1 MSALSRRQASAQL
14 SRLRLGGFG
23 RLGRLRRVGRVGR
36 FGLLTLLA
44 LLALVLLTAALLA
57 SQRSQILAA
66 AEAYLYGYPLV
77 ITDVTRAHAALTVG
91 PPNQLRRVRQFPDA
105 HFKGVVRPN
114 VDTLYTT
121 AFIDMDQGPWVFEM
135 AANAQRY
142 EVMAFMD
149 AWTHVFAAPGTRVSG
164 TGGERF
170 LLAGPRWQG
179 ALPPGLR
186 LLRSPT
192 RIVWL
197 IGRTQTNGP
206 ADYPLVHRLQDGVT
220 LRRLNGAAT
229 AESEPEPDHARQAS
243 AAAAPPPL
251 QQMQAMSTE
260 AFFTRLAALL
270 VDNPPAAAD
279 APLLAKLADLGIAPG
294 QPLRWG
300 RLQRWC
306 FSLGRWAADFKV
318 GRELKQPRRLVRGW
332 STPPMNLG
340 AYGTDYA
347 TRAVVAMI
355 GLGANLPADAMYPN
369 AQVDAE
375 GKTLQGSHRY
385 RLHFK
390 AGELPPVNAFWSV
403 TAYGGDDY
411 LIDNPLQRYA
421 LGDRDPL
428 TRNADGSLDLWIQAE
443 APPADKLSN
452 WLPVRAG
459 KPFLL
464 NARLYWP
471 RPEALTG
478 AWGMPAVERVE

>member
-1 MSALSRRQASAQL
+1 MSALMNRPVSPQWR
-14 SRLRLGGFG
+14 RLRLGGFV
-23 RLGRLRRVGRVGR
+23 RLSL
-36 FGLLTLLA
+36 FA
-44 LLALVLLTAALLA
+44 LLALIVLAAALLA
-57 SQRSQILAA
+57 SQRRQILAA

-77 ITDVTRAHAALTVG
+77 ITDVTRAHAAMTVG

-105 HFKGVVRPN
+105 HFRGVVRPN

-135 AANAQRY
+135 PPNAQRY

-149 AWTHVFAAPGTRVSG
+149 AWTNVFAAPGTRVSG
-164 TGGERF
+164 TGGGQF

-179 ALPPGLR
+179 EPPPGLR

-206 ADYPLVHRLQDGVT
+206 ADYPLVQRLQDGVT
-220 LRRLNGAAT
+220 LRRLNGAPT
-229 AESEPEPDHARQAS
+229 AEPEPAPEHIGQAS
-243 AAAAPPPL
+243 AEATLPPL

-260 AFFTRLAALL
+260 VFFTRLAALL
-270 VDNPPAAAD
+270 VDNPAAAAD
-279 APLLAKLADLGIAPG
+279 APLLAKLADFGIAPG
-294 QPLRWG
+294 QPLRWD
-300 RLQRWC
+300 RLDRWYL
-306 FSLGRWAADFKV
+306 SLGRWAADFKL
-318 GRELKQPRRLVRGW
+318 GRELKQPRRQLRGW

-375 GKTLQGSHRY
+375 GSALQGSHRY

-390 AGELPPVNAFWSV
+390 ARELPPVNAFWSV
-403 TAYGGDDY
+403 TAYGTDDY
-411 LIDNPLQRYA
+411 LIDNPLQRFA

-428 TRNADGSLDLWIQAE
+428 LFNTDGSLDLWIQAE

-459 KPFLL
+459 AAFLL

-471 RPEALTG
+471 KQEALSS
-478 AWGMPAVERVE
+478 AWGMPAVERVD